1 MKWSLRFVPAVF
13 VSLIAV
19 GPACAQN
26 QYGSDPGASGIV
38 DGSDVYQFL
47 TSGPI
52 IDPVRMEEASR
63 KFDRTIKL
71 PPRITQAK
79 SWDAEMQREGSGA
92 SGAAFNSPYS
102 DPRLQGINR
111 PRYNNDYTQP
121 VYSTPGANQGASQG
135 ASSAAQS
142 SNGSVQTQAVTSQP
156 GAVQSAG
163 TPGYASNS
171 ASNRTAIMNQAAQ
184 HHQSIFGRM
193 GMAFLRACDV
203 VGFPVSDEFLPG
215 DVDASLAGDLPPG
228 NDPRVYV
235 HEHEAKQALDRDE
248 EQPPTM
254 IMTP

>member
-1 MKWSLRFVPAVF
+1 MKWSYRYLPAI
-13 VSLIAV
+13 VSLLAV
-19 GPACAQN
+19 CPAYAQN

-38 DGSDVYQFL
+38 DGTDVYQFL

-71 PPRITQAK
+71 PPRIRQAK
-79 SWDAEMQREGSGA
+79 TWGDEMQREGTGA
-92 SGAAFNSPYS
+92 TGAAFNSAYR
-102 DPRLQGINR
+102 DPRLSGVDS

-121 VYSTPGANQGASQG
+121 MNSLPSGGQATASVASAQNNVSAVVGPSGPSGQSTGMQV
-135 ASSAAQS
+135 ASSA
-142 SNGSVQTQAVTSQP
+142 
-156 GAVQSAG
+156 SAG
-163 TPGYASNS
+163 NSSYNYNS
-171 ASNRTAIMNQAAQ
+171 AMNQATQQ
-184 HHQSIFGRM
+184 HKSVFGRM
-193 GMAFLRACDV
+193 GMAFLRACDI

-228 NDPRVYV
+228 NDPRLYV
-235 HEHEAKQALDRDE
+235 HQQVARQALSRDEE